1 MRRHALAVANAP
13 LLAVALASA
22 LAAAVVLGGLAL
34 AAPRPPEVEIRVFQ
48 FRPGQVEVP
57 AGAAVTWTNGDDIAH
72 TVTSG
77 TPEARDGRFERRL
90 DGKGA
95 TATLS
100 FSRPGVY
107 AYFCDRHPS
116 MRGEIR
122 VH

>member
-1 MRRHALAVANAP
+1 MRRSIPAVASA
-13 LLAVALASA
+13 LVAVALLVSGA
-22 LAAAVVLGGLAL
+22 LAL
-34 AAPRPPEVEIRVFQ
+34 AAPRPTEVEIRVFQ
-48 FRPGQVEVP
+48 FRPGRLEVAVGTP
-57 AGAAVTWTNGDDIAH
+57 VTWTNGDDIAH

-77 TPEARDGRFERRL
+77 TPEARDDRFERRL
-90 DGKGA
+90 DGRGA